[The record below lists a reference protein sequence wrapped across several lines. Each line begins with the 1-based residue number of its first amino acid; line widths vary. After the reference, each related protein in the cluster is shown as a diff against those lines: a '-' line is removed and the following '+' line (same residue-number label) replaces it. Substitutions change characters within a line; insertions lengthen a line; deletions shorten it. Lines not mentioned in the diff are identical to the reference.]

1 LVKVDTKS
9 ESAGSISISFIR
21 TFTAES
27 TTAAL
32 ACARRGVILSQMLK
46 RGTRINKKF
55 TSNLHYKVIYIFFF
69 FFFLSATV
77 ITMSCV
83 IQVA

>member
-1 LVKVDTKS
+1 MVRVDTKS

-21 TFTAES
+21 TFTADS

-46 RGTRINKKF
+46 KGTRINNKF
-55 TSNLHYKVIYIFFF
+55 ASKLHYRVI
-69 FFFLSATV
+69 
-77 ITMSCV
+77 
-83 IQVA
+83 